1 MQNKFD
7 VGDIVT
13 FDTDY
18 TEQFYYVISD
28 VMDYSEDD
36 SVDLNNVE
44 YEISLIFPVKSNPE
58 SGIVEHSVLKMSSK
72 FGSKNNELMI
82 NYVKDMRLKKGFKA
96 DSWYLNVFKAIKV
109 NLDNNK
115 FTYKNFTKLMNNE
128 SLNTEMK
135 HLYDRMDML
144 LDRLNASYIDK
155 DKDEEA
161 KCLEEIKYV
170 RGLLVELEYY
180 QFEKR
185 REGTSLIIK

>member
-1 MQNKFD
+1 
-7 VGDIVT
+7 
-13 FDTDY
+13 
-18 TEQFYYVISD
+18 
-28 VMDYSEDD
+28 
-36 SVDLNNVE
+36 
-44 YEISLIFPVKSNPE
+44 
-58 SGIVEHSVLKMSSK
+58 MSSK

-82 NYVKDMRLKKGFKA
+82 NYVKDMRLKKGFKT
-96 DSWYLNVFKAIKV
+96 DSWYLNVSKAIKV

-155 DKDEEA
+155 NKDEEA

-185 REGTSLIIK
+185 REGSNPSLGTK